1 MKLILFSMAFILPP
15 SSFILTPDALPHGRA
30 SVSFYSQELAAV
42 NDQNSARD
50 VSRALGAEEGDCV
63 RNVFRLAHSTERRL
77 PHGLLSYLLRQAL
90 DERRAYEAGRD
101 GVDVDAISAQLRGG
115 RARE

>member
-1 MKLILFSMAFILPP
+1 MKSILFSMAFILPP
-15 SSFILTPDALPHGRA
+15 SSFLLPPDALPHGRA
-30 SVSFYSQELAAV
+30 SASFYSKELAAV

-63 RNVFRLAHSTERRL
+63 CNVLRLAHSTERRL
-77 PHGLLSYLLRQAL
+77 ADGLLFDLFRQTL

-101 GVDVDAISAQLRGG
+101 GVDVDVVA
-115 RARE
+115 